1 MAITRKSMG
10 EYMVEKGWLTS
21 DQLKQAQDQ
30 QKQSRTPLEKIIVEM
45 GLSTERDV
53 TEARAQEMGLPF
65 VDLSKHSPDPN
76 AINVVPEHIAKRHNV
91 IPVKKD
97 SQTNTLWVAMA
108 DPSNPYAAD
117 DLRLVSKCSIRT
129 VLAGPTAVED
139 AIAKHYSGTTSSVP
153 PAEQSAAPAKGGMNP
168 AKGGMNP
175 MLGGGGGASA
185 GGGGDLM
192 GAMKQALAEYG
203 AMGDAADEG
212 DEDSAAAMADEAPI
226 IRVAN
231 TIIQQ
236 AVKEGASDIHI
247 EPHPRGLRVRY
258 RVDGVLHETMT
269 MPKYIQAPLL
279 SRYKIMAEMNIAE
292 RRVPQDGR
300 IPIKYD
306 SKDFDLRV
314 SCLPSMFGEKI
325 VCRILDK
332 SSVLIGLNK
341 LGFSAELQSQL
352 EELIIQPNG
361 MVLST
366 GPTGSG
372 KTTTQYS
379 VLHKLNSIERN
390 ILTIEDPCEYQLTG
404 VTQVQ
409 VNKKAGLSFAAAL
422 RSFLRQDPDII
433 MVGEMRD
440 LETAEIAVES
450 ALTGHLVLST
460 LHTNDAPSAVI
471 RLVDMGIEPFLI
483 SATVIGVLAQ
493 RLGRKICQ
501 NCKEPFEVPATDLRR
516 FGFKPESADQR
527 LTLWRGRGCETCRH
541 TGYKGR
547 LGLYSLMRVND
558 EVAELIVR
566 RASLN
571 DIRDSA
577 KANGMKEL
585 REDGLQKVLEGI
597 TTPEEV
603 MRVVFTA
610 GH

>member
-1 MAITRKSMG
+1 MG
-10 EYMVEKGWLTS
+10 DYMVEKGYISAENW
-21 DQLKQAQDQ
+21 QQAQEM
-30 QKQSRTPLEKIIVEM
+30 QKQSRTPIEKVVVEN
-45 GLSTERDV
+45 GFATERDV
-53 TEARAQEMGLPF
+53 AEARAQEFGLPF
-65 VDLSKHSPDPN
+65 VDLTKHAPEASAVN
-76 AINVVPEHIAKRHNV
+76 IVPENIAKRHNV

-97 SQTNTLWVAMA
+97 SNTNTLYVAMS
-108 DPSNPYAAD
+108 DTNNPYAAD
-117 DLRLVSKCSIRT
+117 DLRMVSRCNIR
-129 VLAGPTAVED
+129 VVMAAPSAIEE
-139 AIAKHYSGTTSSVP
+139 AIARTYGGSTG
-153 PAEQSAAPAKGGMNP
+153 AAPIAEGGAKGGMNP
-168 AKGGMNP
+168 NKGGMNP
-175 MLGGGGGASA
+175 GLA
-185 GGGGDLM
+185 GGGGNHM
-192 GAMKQALAEYG
+192 AEMKQALAEYG
-203 AMGDAADEG
+203 SQGDAAD
-212 DEDSAAAMADEAPI
+212 DDDDSAAAQAEEGPI

-236 AVKEGASDIHI
+236 AIKEGASDIHI
-247 EPHPRGLRVRY
+247 EPETRGLRVRY
-258 RVDGVLHETMT
+258 RVDGVLHETMR
-269 MPKYIQAPLL
+269 MPKYIQAPLI

-300 IPIKYD
+300 IPIRYEN
-306 SKDFDLRV
+306 KDYDLRV
-314 SCLPSMFGEKI
+314 SCLPSLFGEKI

-379 VLHKLNSIERN
+379 VLNKLNSIEKN
-390 ILTIEDPCEYQLTG
+390 ILTIEDPCEYQLG
-404 VTQVQ
+404 GITQVQ
-409 VNKKAGLSFAAAL
+409 VNKKAGLDFARAL

-440 LETAEIAVES
+440 KETADIAIES
-450 ALTGHLVLST
+450 SLTGHMVLST

-493 RLGRKICQ
+493 RLGRKICS
-501 NCKEPFEVPATDLRR
+501 NCKEQYEVPATDLRR

-527 LTLWRGRGCETCRH
+527 ITLWRGAGCETCRH

-558 EVAELIVR
+558 ELADLIVR
-566 RASLN
+566 RAPLN
-571 DIRDSA
+571 DIRDAA
-577 KANGMKEL
+577 KANGMHEL
-585 REDGLQKVLEGI
+585 REDGLEKVLQGI
-597 TTPEEV
+597 TTPDEV